1 MMRRSYASKLIFAL
15 VGTVLVAACSDRMSL
30 DVLSETEDPVY
41 RRAKDLL
48 ARNLYNE
55 ALSQFSKII
64 SKRDGSAPESHLE
77 AGLIHLNHM
86 DDQYSAIYHF
96 KHYLA
101 IKGRDPASP
110 ERDAGLERVEDLIK
124 TAKKDLLTTEDAKN
138 YRLKLLDTIEQ
149 LRDENESLKSR
160 LKDAYSGSGTV
171 PDSRNRPDP
180 VVSGTTNRL
189 EPARPSVP
197 NSGGRRMYVV
207 KERDSLYKISREVYG
222 DASRWVEIL
231 EANRGVL
238 PSAAQLQPGMSLII
252 P

>member
-1 MMRRSYASKLIFAL
+1 MMRTSYASKLIFAL
-15 VGTVLVAACSDRMSL
+15 IGTFVIAGCSDRMSL

-48 ARNLYNE
+48 SRNLHNE

-64 SKRDGSAPESHLE
+64 SKRDGNAPESHLE

-96 KHYLA
+96 KHYLV
-101 IKGRDPASP
+101 IKGRDPDSS
-110 ERDAGLERVEDLIK
+110 ERDAGLARVEDLIK

-149 LRDENESLKSR
+149 LRRENEILKSR
-160 LKDAYSGSGTV
+160 LADSGNGTM
-171 PDSRNRPDP
+171 NAP
-180 VVSGTTNRL
+180 VTREEPESINSFASNRL
-189 EPARPSVP
+189 EPARPANQANV
-197 NSGGRRMYVV
+197 GRRTYIV
-207 KERDSLYKISREVYG
+207 KDGDSLYKISSEVYG
-222 DASRWVEIL
+222 NGSRWREIL
-231 EANRGVL
+231 EANSSVL
-238 PSAAQLQPGMSLII
+238 PSERQLQPGMSLVI

>member
-15 VGTVLVAACSDRMSL
+15 VGAFVIAGCSDQMSL

-48 ARNLYNE
+48 SRNLYNE
-55 ALSQFSKII
+55 ALSQFTKII
-64 SKRDGSAPESHLE
+64 SKRDGNAPESHLE

-96 KHYLA
+96 KHYLV
-101 IKGRDPASP
+101 IKSRDPDSS
-110 ERDAGLERVEDLIK
+110 ERDAGMARVEDLIK

-149 LRDENESLKSR
+149 LRRENEDLKSR
-160 LKDAYSGSGTV
+160 LADARNGTL
-171 PDSRNRPDP
+171 NMPDP
-180 VVSGTTNRL
+180 QR
-189 EPARPSVP
+189 EPGRIDPLVP
-197 NSGGRRMYVV
+197 NRQSPVRPANPTNSGRRTYIV
-207 KERDSLYKISREVYG
+207 KEGDSLYRISAEVYG
-222 DASRWVEIL
+222 NGGRWGEIL

-238 PSAAQLQPGMSLII
+238 PSERDLQPGMSLII